1 MRLSYKKMD
10 SYIGK
15 LKSIFHANGRDGEK
29 DRLFRLGNPAA
40 DKLVKDFLR
49 LVTAEKLQSR
59 VNPKQATP
67 FFLDKLT
74 CLVEHLQRPL
84 ENAKSNIERFIVAS
98 DQVYFKTVF
107 FSGFRSGCANTLALT
122 GADLSEIMEHTGWV
136 RCHTALYYQQLAKVL
151 NQSGASARLAETSV
165 NEVATPW
172 KDTNELEQFVCAFPG
187 ATSRKRSHPV
197 ELVTLPR
204 GRAAEN
210 YRNV

>member
-1 MRLSYKKMD
+1 MRMAGMERRTGCSDWATLPQISLSRIF
-10 SYIGK
+10 SVWSQ
-15 LKSIFHANGRDGEK
+15 LKNCNQGWI
-29 DRLFRLGNPAA
+29 L
-40 DKLVKDFLR
+40 
-49 LVTAEKLQSR
+49 SR
-59 VNPKQATP
+59 QNP
-67 FFLDKLT
+67 FFLDKHT

-136 RCHTALYYQQLAKVL
+136 QCHTALYYQQLAKVL
-151 NQSGASARLAETSV
+151 NQSGTSARLAETSV